1 MAATEQLPLHSP
13 LGGSAVYRF
22 VPCPGSVGLSAG
34 IDDEEDDT
42 FSKPGTV
49 AHAVGERCLGMGDD
63 AWEAIGHHYDAA
75 TTRWYPPAWFKTHK
89 QEAWPENTV
98 AVDKEMADAVQ
109 VYLDAVRLAHPD
121 RHQGNFFVE
130 RRFHVPSL
138 HQFYYGT
145 ADAVYIDEPK
155 RTLHIWD
162 YKHGAGIVVDA
173 EHNEQEM
180 YYAAGV
186 LEELQLW
193 DAIDTIVLH
202 IVQPRG
208 WHWAGPVRHWSLTT
222 DALDEWLTNT
232 LLPAMDRALTS
243 TETKTGEHCRFCP
256 ARFRHCPALWA
267 DIEELE
273 ALMTQFNLSEKG
285 QAAKLTGEQVARVL
299 NLGETFKIAQKA
311 ALATAM
317 QRLENGASVPG
328 WKLASKKANREWKEG
343 AEARALVIFGKD
355 AYTKPELKSP
365 AQIEGLPGGEAFAAE
380 YAFKPETGLTVTKSE
395 DVRPAVSRDTKSGF
409 TPVKRGK
416 K

>member
-1 MAATEQLPLHSP
+1 MPATDHLPAHSP

-22 VPCPGSVGLSAG
+22 IPCPGSVGLSAG

-49 AHAVGERCLGMGDD
+49 AHAVGEQCLDMGLD
-63 AWEAIGHHYDAA
+63 AWENIGHVVLLRANA
-75 TTRWYPPAWFKTHK
+75 NPLFIPPASQGPDT
-89 QEAWPENTV
+89 PEGVV
-98 AVDKEMADAVQ
+98 AIDKEMADAVQ
-109 VYLDAVRLAHPD
+109 VYLDAIRLAHPD
-121 RHQGNFFVE
+121 RNQGNFFVE
-130 RRFHVPSL
+130 RRFHMPSL
-138 HQFYYGT
+138 HKFYYGT
-145 ADAVYIDEPK
+145 ADAVYIDEAK

-186 LEELQLW
+186 MEDFGLW
-193 DAIDTIVLH
+193 QEIGTIVLH

-208 WHWAGPVRHWSLTT
+208 WHWAGPVRHWSLTV
-222 DALDEWLTNT
+222 DELDEWLYET

-243 TETKTGEHCRFCP
+243 AETKTGEHCRFCP

-273 ALMTQFNLSEKG
+273 NLMTQFNLSEKG
-285 QAAKLTGEQVARVL
+285 QAAKLTGEQIARVL
-299 NLGETFKIAQKA
+299 DLGEKFKIAQKA

-317 QRLENGASVPG
+317 QRLENGATVPG

-343 AEARALVIFGKD
+343 AEPAARTLFGKD

-365 AQIEGLPGGEAFAAE
+365 AQIEGLPGGEAFVAE
-380 YAFKPETGLTVTKSE
+380 HAFKPSTGLTVVKSE
-395 DVRPAVSRDTKSGF
+395 DIRPAVSRDTKSGF
-409 TPVKRGK
+409 TPAKKGK

>member
-1 MAATEQLPLHSP
+1 MPTSDQLPIHSP

-22 VPCPGSVGLSAG
+22 IPCPGSVGLSAG

-49 AHAVGERCLGMGDD
+49 AHAVGEVCLDTGDD
-63 AWEAIGHHYDAA
+63 AWEKVGIVVLLRPNANPLFI
-75 TTRWYPPAWFKTHK
+75 PPAA
-89 QEAWPENTV
+89 QGPDIPEGV
-98 AVDKEMADAVQ
+98 VVIDKEMADAVQ

-121 RHQGNFFVE
+121 RNQGNFFVE

-138 HQFYYGT
+138 HRLYYGT
-145 ADAVYIDEPK
+145 ADAVYIDAPK

-186 LEELQLW
+186 LEDLMLW

-222 DALDEWLTNT
+222 DALDEWLNDT

-273 ALMTQFNLSEKG
+273 KLMTQFNLLEKG

-343 AEARALVIFGKD
+343 AEAKAVAVFGKD
-355 AYTKPELKSP
+355 AYTKPELKTP

-395 DVRPAVSRDTKSGF
+395 DIRPAVSRDTKSGF
-409 TPVKRGK
+409 TPVKKGK